1 MWAVSNNT
9 PFSAD
14 GYFIRDR
21 DGKEYWCVAVR
32 GRFRARPDGMT
43 DLLEPQPVRLS
54 PAYRDAE
61 ANELLADA
69 DFAPFRPA
77 ADILV
82 NGSAVA
88 PDEKPIDRIDVTVA
102 VGTMTKQ
109 AAVTGEARMVKKKRG
124 WDVAEKERA
133 SRVEL
138 SWRRSLGGSDLFADD
153 DGAECEANPI
163 GRGWSRHFERAPEG
177 AELVMPQIAAPA
189 DVFDPGRPLSQPVG
203 FGAIQPAWT
212 TRRIHAGTY
221 DDAWIK
227 NRSPLLPSD
236 FSENF
241 HQTAPVDQVYS
252 GELRGGE
259 PVRLEG
265 LHPEGGYAFRLP
277 QCILEADTRIAGKTL
292 THRFRLVQ
300 LEITG
305 DERLVDLVWNAH
317 VPCGG
322 RDQDVEVS
330 FLRLRQMA
338 GVVA

>member
-43 DLLEPQPVRLS
+43 DLLEPQPIRLS

-109 AAVTGEARMVKKKRG
+109 AAVTGEARMVKKARLG
-124 WDVAEKERA
+124 GRRKERA

-138 SWRRSLGGSDLFADD
+138 SWRRSLGGSDLLRMMMGPSVKPIQLA
-153 DGAECEANPI
+153 GAGHVISSARRREPNWLC
-163 GRGWSRHFERAPEG
+163 RR
-177 AELVMPQIAAPA
+177 
-189 DVFDPGRPLSQPVG
+189 SQRLRMSS
-203 FGAIQPAWT
+203 IQVA
-212 TRRIHAGTY
+212 
-221 DDAWIK
+221 
-227 NRSPLLPSD
+227 
-236 FSENF
+236 
-241 HQTAPVDQVYS
+241 
-252 GELRGGE
+252 
-259 PVRLEG
+259 
-265 LHPEGGYAFRLP
+265 
-277 QCILEADTRIAGKTL
+277 
-292 THRFRLVQ
+292 RFRSQSGLALFSRLGQRGVSM
-300 LEITG
+300 LAPMTTLGLKTG
-305 DERLVDLVWNAH
+305 RRFCLPISPKISTRPRRSIKSIPVSCAAVSRYDWKGFIRKAVMHFACRNVSSKLIRVLPER
-317 VPCGG
+317 
-322 RDQDVEVS
+322 R
-330 FLRLRQMA
+330 
-338 GVVA
+338 